1 MPFEG
6 ELSSAVAELD
16 DSYLKVMLTLAVR
29 RSQSEE
35 PRRAGFWHALAV
47 TLAEEQEKRRS
58 AAELEPAAAATA
70 VPMETHELSAVLEE
84 LRLEMASLEAE
95 VRESMGDMQKIDPED
110 TMPQP
115 T

>member
-1 MPFEG
+1 MANEG

-58 AAELEPAAAATA
+58 AAELEPAAATTA
-70 VPMETHELSAVLEE
+70 VATEAQDLHAVLQE
-84 LRLEMASLEAE
+84 LRYEMASLEAE
-95 VRESMGDMQKIDPED
+95 VRESVGDMETVDPEN
-110 TMPQP
+110 THPQP